1 MDRQEQESA
10 AANSFIHAWTAFFER
25 QRDNRDPPVNNNA
38 SGQQQWWSALG
49 RTRCKC
55 RHGSCSW
62 RPREAA
68 ASGRRGAS
76 SPRHRAPRRERGDA
90 SQGCSYLPQPKEEPN
105 DEEEKYIAAA

>member
-49 RTRCKC
+49 RTLAWVLGNIADRNDPPLQMP
-55 RHGSCSW
+55 
-62 RPREAA
+62 PR
-68 ASGRRGAS
+68 
-76 SPRHRAPRRERGDA
+76 
-90 SQGCSYLPQPKEEPN
+90 QL
-105 DEEEKYIAAA
+105 